1 MGNRVYW
8 KGKVMHFINYCESY
22 GSFQF
27 KKFISE
33 TSSLVQIQLKKIQ
46 TNISFEKK
54 VKLKFTDFANY
65 N

>member
-1 MGNRVYW
+1 
-8 KGKVMHFINYCESY
+8 MHFINYCESY

-27 KKFISE
+27 KEFISE

>member
-1 MGNRVYW
+1 MGNGVYW
-8 KGKVMHFINYCESY
+8 KGKVMYFTNYCESY

-54 VKLKFTDFANY
+54 AKLKFINY